1 MTDRAQTTIDFAIG
15 TSVFLV
21 TVAFVVAFVPGIF
34 QPFADGPQ
42 EELAGIDRV
51 ADTVVYDLLDDGD
64 GDGDGSGGATLD
76 RRCTIAFFDA
86 DDTDT
91 GCTFDDAAPFAEQV
105 GLSAGHHANVTVVGA
120 DDDGTSNPV
129 CSDNTRVYVSDTD
142 DCSTGFALDAGDHRL
157 PPNGAS
163 VIGRRVVYV
172 DGTTATVIVRMW

>member
-34 QPFADGPQ
+34 QPFAEGPQ

-64 GDGDGSGGATLD
+64 GDSDATLD
-76 RRCTIAFFDA
+76 RQCTIAFFNDT
-86 DDTDT
+86 DTDT
-91 GCTFDDAAPFAEQV
+91 GCAFDDAAPFAEQV

-129 CSDNTRVYVSDTD
+129 CSDGTRVYVSDTD
-142 DCSTGFALDAGDHRL
+142 DCSSGFALDAGDRL

>member
-1 MTDRAQTTIDFAIG
+1 MSRERAQTTIDFAIG

-64 GDGDGSGGATLD
+64 GDATLD
-76 RRCTIAFFDA
+76 RRCTIAFFDD

-91 GCTFDDAAPFAEQV
+91 GCAFDDGESLAQQV
-105 GLSAGHHANVTVVGA
+105 GLSAGHHANVTVVGG
-120 DDDGTSNPV
+120 DPDGTPHPV
-129 CSDNTRVYVSDTD
+129 CTDGTRVEVSATD
-142 DCSTGFALDAGDHRL
+142 DCSGDIALDAGDPL
-157 PPNGAS
+157 PPDGAS